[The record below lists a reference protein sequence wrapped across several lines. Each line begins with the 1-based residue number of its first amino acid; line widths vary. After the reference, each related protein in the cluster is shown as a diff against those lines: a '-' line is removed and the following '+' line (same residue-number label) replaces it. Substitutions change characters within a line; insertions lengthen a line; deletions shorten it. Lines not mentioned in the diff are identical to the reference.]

1 MARLLFFLLILFP
14 LLCGSVVVEAQNPF
28 LSPKS
33 SPQSAS
39 KNFQPVPQSSAPQS
53 SFLTKITFCQL
64 QLKEKMTV
72 LVRRVKTTESLAP
85 WLTLL
90 LIAFIYGALHAA
102 GPGHGKA
109 VAISFISSRK
119 ASLGSGLLFGS
130 MIAFCHG
137 FSGIICVLGIY
148 YFLEGGISGSL
159 GTVSHITQTV
169 SYSLIALLGFG
180 IFVKSSYSLLSKS
193 KSKSEPRL
201 EADSGA
207 ARAPAKYTKESKLA
221 LILCAVTV
229 GVVPCPGVIMVLLFC
244 LSLNMLGLGLWLAV
258 FISLGMAT
266 TISLVVVSVV
276 FGRGLSLRS
285 VSEKRIATVEKVF
298 GVVSGMAITAL
309 GLLFLTMAML

>member
-1 MARLLFFLLILFP
+1 MAKLLTCLLILLP
-14 LLCGSVVVEAQNPF
+14 LICGAVVVKAQNPF

-33 SPQSAS
+33 SPQSSS
-39 KNFQPVPQSSAPQS
+39 KSFQPVPQPSAPQS
-53 SFLTKITFCQL
+53 SFLTKITLWQL

-72 LVRRVKTTESLAP
+72 LVRQAKTTESITP

-90 LIAFIYGALHAA
+90 MIAFGYGALHAA

-109 VAISFISSRK
+109 VAISFISSRN

-130 MIAFCHG
+130 LIAFCHG

-180 IFVKSSYSLLSKS
+180 IFVKNSRALLFKS
-193 KSKSEPRL
+193 KPKSKPKL
-201 EADSGA
+201 EADTDYGA
-207 ARAPAKYTKESKLA
+207 PGASANYVKESKWA
-221 LILCAVTV
+221 LVLWALTV

-244 LSLNMLGLGLWLAV
+244 LSLNLLGLGLWLAV

-276 FGRGLSLRS
+276 LGRGISLKS
-285 VSEKRIATVEKVF
+285 VSEKRVAAVEKVL
-298 GVVSGMAITAL
+298 GVVSGMAITVL
-309 GLLFLTMAML
+309 GLLFLSMS

>member
-1 MARLLFFLLILFP
+1 MDRLLTCLLILIP
-14 LLCGSVVVEAQNPF
+14 LICGSVTVKAQNPF

-33 SPQSAS
+33 SQPVLQKSAS
-39 KNFQPVPQSSAPQS
+39 QSL
-53 SFLTKITFCQL
+53 FLSKITLWQL

-72 LVRRVKTTESLAP
+72 LVRRAKANDSITP
-85 WLTLL
+85 WLVVLM
-90 LIAFIYGALHAA
+90 IAFGYGALHAA

-109 VAISFISSRK
+109 VAISFISSRN
-119 ASLGSGLLFGS
+119 ASLGSGLLFGTL
-130 MIAFCHG
+130 IAFCHG
-137 FSGIICVLGIY
+137 FSGIICVLGLY
-148 YFLEGGISGSL
+148 YFLKGGISGTL
-159 GTVSHITQTV
+159 GTVSHITQVV

-180 IFVKSSYSLLSKS
+180 ILIKNSYSLFFKS
-193 KSKSEPRL
+193 KLKP

-207 ARAPAKYTKESKLA
+207 PGAQANDAKESKLA
-221 LILCAVTV
+221 FVLWAVTV

-276 FGRGLSLRS
+276 LGRGLSLRS
-285 VSEKRIATVEKVF
+285 VSEKRVAVVEKVL

-309 GLLFLTMAML
+309 GLLFLSMI

>member
-1 MARLLFFLLILFP
+1 MLILLP
-14 LLCGSVVVEAQNPF
+14 LLCGSATVKAQNPF

-33 SPQSAS
+33 AP
-39 KNFQPVPQSSAPQS
+39 KNFQQDRQLLAPQN
-53 SFLTKITFCQL
+53 SFLSKITFRQL

-72 LVRRVKTTESLAP
+72 LVRQVKTTESIAP
-85 WLTLL
+85 WLTVL
-90 LIAFIYGALHAA
+90 LIAFGYGALHAA

-109 VAISFISSRK
+109 VALSFISSRK
-119 ASLGSGLLFGS
+119 ASLGSGLLFAS

-180 IFVKSSYSLLSKS
+180 IFVKNSHSLLFKA
-193 KSKSEPRL
+193 KLKPKL

-207 ARAPAKYTKESKLA
+207 LGTPANDVKESKWAFVLW
-221 LILCAVTV
+221 AVTV

-276 FGRGLSLRS
+276 FGRGLSLRN
-285 VSEKRIATVEKVF
+285 VSEKRIVTVEKVF

-309 GLLFLTMAML
+309 GLLFLSMI

>member
-1 MARLLFFLLILFP
+1 MARLLISLLILFP
-14 LLCGSVVVEAQNPF
+14 LLCGAVVVKAQNPF

-33 SPQSAS
+33 SS
-39 KNFQPVPQSSAPQS
+39 KSFQPVPQSSIPQS
-53 SFLTKITFCQL
+53 SFLGKITFWQL

-72 LVRRVKTTESLAP
+72 LVRRAKTTESITP

-90 LIAFIYGALHAA
+90 MIAFGYGALHAA

-109 VAISFISSRK
+109 VAISFISSRN

-130 MIAFCHG
+130 LIAFCHG

-148 YFLEGGISGSL
+148 YFLEGVISGSL

-180 IFVKSSYSLLSKS
+180 IFVKNSHALLFKS
-193 KSKSEPRL
+193 KLKL

-207 ARAPAKYTKESKLA
+207 LKAPANDVKESKWAFVLW
-221 LILCAVTV
+221 AVTV

-244 LSLNMLGLGLWLAV
+244 LSLNLLGLGLWLAV

-276 FGRGLSLRS
+276 LGRGLSLRS
-285 VSEKRIATVEKVF
+285 VSEKRIAVVEKVL
-298 GVVSGMAITAL
+298 GVVSGMAITVL
-309 GLLFLTMAML
+309 GLLFLSMA

>member
-193 KSKSEPRL
+193 KSEPRL

>member
-1 MARLLFFLLILFP
+1 MARLLISLLILFP
-14 LLCGSVVVEAQNPF
+14 LLCGAVVVKAQNPF

-33 SPQSAS
+33 SPKS
-39 KNFQPVPQSSAPQS
+39 FQPVPQTSVPQG
-53 SFLTKITFCQL
+53 SFLTKITLWQL
-64 QLKEKMTV
+64 QLKEKMTL
-72 LVRRVKTTESLAP
+72 LVRRAKTTESITP

-90 LIAFIYGALHAA
+90 MIAFGYGALHAA

-109 VAISFISSRK
+109 VAISFISSRN

-130 MIAFCHG
+130 LIAFCHG

-169 SYSLIALLGFG
+169 SYSLIVLLGVG
-180 IFVKSSYSLLSKS
+180 IFVKNSHALLFKS
-193 KSKSEPRL
+193 KLKL

-207 ARAPAKYTKESKLA
+207 LKAPANDVKESKWAFVLWA
-221 LILCAVTV
+221 LTV

-244 LSLNMLGLGLWLAV
+244 LSLNLLGLGLWLAV

-266 TISLVVVSVV
+266 TISLVVVSVI

-285 VSEKRIATVEKVF
+285 VSENRVAAVEKVF
-298 GVVSGMAITAL
+298 GVVSGVAITAL
-309 GLLFLTMAML
+309 GLLFLSMT